1 MDMFQSP
8 LRYPGGKN
16 ALADYFE
23 VVLKENLLIGSH
35 LYEPYAGGAS
45 ISLAMLSRDVVAKA
59 TLVEKDPLIYAFWKC
74 VKFQGDELCDRVMRL
89 RITIATW
96 KKFQKYLDPRAV
108 QIYPLIELAV
118 AGLFF
123 NRANFSGILDAGP
136 IGGMQQASEYKID
149 CRFNKERIIG
159 LIESLAT
166 LGPRLRVVFG
176 DALQYL
182 RREEERIV
190 AERGVSY
197 LDPPYLLQGHRLYR
211 YSYKRA
217 QHQAVASLVANAKYS
232 WIVSYDNHPYI
243 RRLFSGQRIVPISL
257 NYAVKESRRADELL
271 ISNIRL
277 SEPVYLEPARR
288 EVVTRKLA
296 AG

>member
-1 MDMFQSP
+1 MDKFQSP

-23 VVLKENLLIGSH
+23 IILKENLLIGSH

-45 ISLAMLSRDVVAKA
+45 ISLAMLSRKVVSKA

-74 VKFQGDELCDRVMRL
+74 VKFEADELCE
-89 RITIATW
+89 RIMNLSITVATW
-96 KKFQKYLDPRAV
+96 KKFQKYLDPQAA

-123 NRANFSGILDAGP
+123 NRTNFSGILDAGP

-159 LIESLAT
+159 LIESLAS
-166 LGPRLRVVFG
+166 LGPRLSVVFG

-182 RREEERIV
+182 RRVEERIV
-190 AERGVSY
+190 AERGVTY
-197 LDPPYLLQGHRLYR
+197 LDPPYLLQGNRLYR
-211 YSYKRA
+211 YSYEKD
-217 QHQAVASLVANAKYS
+217 QHQAIADLVIKAKYS

-243 RRLFSGQRIVPISL
+243 RGLFSGQRIVPISL
-257 NYAVKESRRADELL
+257 NYAVKESRKADELL

-277 SEPVYLEPARR
+277 SEPIYLEPGRR
-288 EVVTRKLA
+288 EVSTRKFA
-296 AG
+296 VG

>member
-1 MDMFQSP
+1 MDKFQSP

-23 VVLKENLLIGSH
+23 IILKENLLIGSH

-45 ISLAMLSRDVVAKA
+45 ISLAMLSRQVVSKA

-74 VKFQGDELCDRVMRL
+74 VKFEADELCE
-89 RITIATW
+89 RIMNLSITVATW
-96 KKFQKYLDPRAV
+96 KKFQKYLDPQAA
-108 QIYPLIELAV
+108 QIHPLIELAV

-123 NRANFSGILDAGP
+123 NRTNFSGMLDAGP

-159 LIESLAT
+159 LIESLAS
-166 LGPRLRVVFG
+166 LGPRLSVVFG

-182 RREEERIV
+182 RRVEERIV
-190 AERGVSY
+190 AERGVAY

-211 YSYKRA
+211 YSYEKE
-217 QHQAVASLVANAKYS
+217 QHQAIADLVTKAKYS

-243 RRLFSGQRIVPISL
+243 RRLFNGQRIVPISL
-257 NYAVKESRRADELL
+257 NYAVKESRKADELL

-277 SEPVYLEPARR
+277 SEPIYLEPERR
-288 EVVTRKLA
+288 EVIRRKLA
-296 AG
+296 VG

>member
-74 VKFQGDELCDRVMRL
+74 VKLQGDELCDRVMRL
-89 RITIATW
+89 SITIATW
-96 KKFQKYLDPRAV
+96 KKFQKYLDPRAT

-118 AGLFF
+118 AGLFL
-123 NRANFSGILDAGP
+123 NRTNFSGILDAGP
-136 IGGMQQASEYKID
+136 IGGIQQESEYKID
-149 CRFNKERIIG
+149 CRFNKERLVG
-159 LIESLAT
+159 LIENLAT
-166 LGPRLRVVFG
+166 LGPRLSVVFG

-182 RREEERIV
+182 RRVEARIV
-190 AERGVSY
+190 AERGVAY

-211 YSYKRA
+211 YSYERT
-217 QHQAVASLVANAKYS
+217 QHQAVANLVANAKYS

-257 NYAVKESRRADELL
+257 NYAVKESRKADELL

-277 SEPVYLEPARR
+277 SEPIYLQPARR

-296 AG
+296 VG

>member
-1 MDMFQSP
+1 MDKFQSP

-23 VVLKENLLIGSH
+23 IVLKENLLIGSH

-45 ISLAMLSRDVVAKA
+45 ISLAMLSREVVAKA

-74 VKFQGDELCDRVMRL
+74 VRFESDELCERIMRL
-89 RITIATW
+89 SITVATW
-96 KKFQKYLDPRAV
+96 KKLQKYLDPRAAQV
-108 QIYPLIELAV
+108 YPLIELAV

-123 NRANFSGILDAGP
+123 NRSNFSGILEAGP
-136 IGGMQQASEYKID
+136 IGGMQQVSEYKID

-159 LIESLAT
+159 QIETLAT
-166 LGPRLRVVFG
+166 LGPRLSVVYG

-182 RREEERIV
+182 RRVDERIV
-190 AERGVSY
+190 AERGVAY

-211 YSYKRA
+211 YSYERT
-217 QHQAVASLVANAKYS
+217 QHQAVANLVANAKYS
-232 WIVSYDNHPYI
+232 WIVSYDNHPYV

-257 NYAVKESRRADELL
+257 NYAVKESRKADELL

-277 SEPVYLEPARR
+277 NKPIYLESARR
-288 EVVTRKLA
+288 EIVSRKLA
-296 AG
+296 VG

>member
-1 MDMFQSP
+1 MDKFQSP

-23 VVLKENLLIGSH
+23 IVLKENLLIGSH

-45 ISLAMLSRDVVAKA
+45 ISLAMLSREVVAKA

-74 VKFQGDELCDRVMRL
+74 VRFEPDELCE
-89 RITIATW
+89 RIMKLSITVATW
-96 KKFQKYLDPRAV
+96 KKFQKYLDPQAA
-108 QIYPLIELAV
+108 QIYPLIELAI

-123 NRANFSGILDAGP
+123 NRSNFSGIIDAGP

-159 LIESLAT
+159 LIESLAS
-166 LGPRLRVVFG
+166 LGPRLSVVFG

-182 RREEERIV
+182 RRVEGRIV
-190 AERGVSY
+190 AEPGVAY

-211 YSYKRA
+211 YSYERA
-217 QHQAVASLVANAKYS
+217 QHQAVANLVANAKYS

-271 ISNIRL
+271 ISNIRM
-277 SEPVYLEPARR
+277 SEPIYLEPAGR

-296 AG
+296 VG